1 MDAIV
6 AVYADWGIGAKGTQP
21 LVIPADRRR
30 FRELT
35 MGAAVI
41 VGRRTLEDF
50 PGGKP
55 LPGRENFVLS
65 RRNITIEGAQVVHD
79 PDEAVAAAAQHARCF
94 VIGGDSVFRQ
104 MFPHMTRVYVT
115 KIDAAPHS
123 DVFFPDLD
131 ADPAWRC
138 VSAEPRA
145 EHARKAADG
154 RQRIRAVM
162 PCFGLERHGADAL
175 GGCDRVPVQRLLD
188 DDGHHRRDEREH
200 AGGGERFAVEDLRD
214 ACVADGSADEH
225 ENIAEQDRG
234 DALELFVPVGMAGVG
249 RLVGKDCA
257 DHHDQRAEDVRRRVH
272 GVGHY
277 GRRVRHDAGDELEH
291 RQRGVADD
299 ADGGYLHGHAL
310 GIIGC
315 GSGFTHEKRL
325 LSE

>member
-1 MDAIV
+1 MKA
-6 AVYADWGIGAKGTQP
+6 AVTVKENYEFRRIYRKGKS
-21 LVIPADRRR
+21 LVSPQMVLYWQKNRQGQSRLGVTVSTKLGHAVVRNRVRRR

-65 RRNITIEGAQVVHD
+65 RRNITIEGAQVVHS

-131 ADPAWRC
+131 ADPAWHC

-145 EHARKAADG
+145 EHD
-154 RQRIRAVM
+154 
-162 PCFGLERHGADAL
+162 
-175 GGCDRVPVQRLLD
+175 
-188 DDGHHRRDEREH
+188 
-200 AGGGERFAVEDLRD
+200 
-214 ACVADGSADEH
+214 
-225 ENIAEQDRG
+225 
-234 DALELFVPVGMAGVG
+234 GVG
-249 RLVGKDCA
+249 YQFCV
-257 DHHDQRAEDVRRRVH
+257 
-272 GVGHY
+272 Y
-277 GRRVRHDAGDELEH
+277 
-291 RQRGVADD
+291 
-299 ADGGYLHGHAL
+299 
-310 GIIGC
+310 
-315 GSGFTHEKRL
+315 EKT
-325 LSE
+325 EA

>member
-65 RRNITIEGAQVVHD
+65 RRNITIEGAQVVHS

-145 EHARKAADG
+145 EHD
-154 RQRIRAVM
+154 
-162 PCFGLERHGADAL
+162 
-175 GGCDRVPVQRLLD
+175 
-188 DDGHHRRDEREH
+188 
-200 AGGGERFAVEDLRD
+200 
-214 ACVADGSADEH
+214 
-225 ENIAEQDRG
+225 
-234 DALELFVPVGMAGVG
+234 GVG
-249 RLVGKDCA
+249 YQFC
-257 DHHDQRAEDVRRRVH
+257 
-272 GVGHY
+272 
-277 GRRVRHDAGDELEH
+277 
-291 RQRGVADD
+291 
-299 ADGGYLHGHAL
+299 GY
-310 GIIGC
+310 
-315 GSGFTHEKRL
+315 EKTKA
-325 LSE
+325 

>member
-79 PDEAVAAAAQHARCF
+79 PDEAV
-94 VIGGDSVFRQ
+94 Q

-115 KIDAAPHS
+115 KIDAVPHS

-145 EHARKAADG
+145 EHD
-154 RQRIRAVM
+154 
-162 PCFGLERHGADAL
+162 
-175 GGCDRVPVQRLLD
+175 
-188 DDGHHRRDEREH
+188 
-200 AGGGERFAVEDLRD
+200 
-214 ACVADGSADEH
+214 
-225 ENIAEQDRG
+225 
-234 DALELFVPVGMAGVG
+234 GVG
-249 RLVGKDCA
+249 YQFCV
-257 DHHDQRAEDVRRRVH
+257 
-272 GVGHY
+272 Y
-277 GRRVRHDAGDELEH
+277 
-291 RQRGVADD
+291 
-299 ADGGYLHGHAL
+299 
-310 GIIGC
+310 
-315 GSGFTHEKRL
+315 EKT
-325 LSE
+325 EA

>member
-65 RRNITIEGAQVVHD
+65 RRNITIEGAQVVHS

-104 MFPHMTRVYVT
+104 MFPHMTCVYVT

-131 ADPAWRC
+131 ADPAWHC

-145 EHARKAADG
+145 EHD
-154 RQRIRAVM
+154 
-162 PCFGLERHGADAL
+162 
-175 GGCDRVPVQRLLD
+175 
-188 DDGHHRRDEREH
+188 
-200 AGGGERFAVEDLRD
+200 
-214 ACVADGSADEH
+214 
-225 ENIAEQDRG
+225 
-234 DALELFVPVGMAGVG
+234 GVG
-249 RLVGKDCA
+249 YQFCV
-257 DHHDQRAEDVRRRVH
+257 
-272 GVGHY
+272 Y
-277 GRRVRHDAGDELEH
+277 
-291 RQRGVADD
+291 
-299 ADGGYLHGHAL
+299 
-310 GIIGC
+310 
-315 GSGFTHEKRL
+315 EKT
-325 LSE
+325 EA

>member
-65 RRNITIEGAQVVHD
+65 RRNITIEGAQVVHS

-123 DVFFPDLD
+123 DVFFPNLD

-145 EHARKAADG
+145 EHDGVGYQFCVYENTEASRSAAFRSRKAADLFCAHPASTASESALMHMWKNTG
-154 RQRIRAVM
+154 GQI
-162 PCFGLERHGADAL
+162 ERV
-175 GGCDRVPVQRLLD
+175 C
-188 DDGHHRRDEREH
+188 
-200 AGGGERFAVEDLRD
+200 
-214 ACVADGSADEH
+214 S
-225 ENIAEQDRG
+225 
-234 DALELFVPVGMAGVG
+234 
-249 RLVGKDCA
+249 
-257 DHHDQRAEDVRRRVH
+257 
-272 GVGHY
+272 
-277 GRRVRHDAGDELEH
+277 
-291 RQRGVADD
+291 
-299 ADGGYLHGHAL
+299 
-310 GIIGC
+310 
-315 GSGFTHEKRL
+315 
-325 LSE
+325 